1 MNKVIIL
8 TGDEKRHE
16 FFRKYM
22 GTSRNFQVLRS
33 YCEQS
38 EPERIIK
45 SGATSELRRIHLQSR
60 TQTELD
66 FFGTFTMKIPD
77 HSNPRF
83 IPLGMIND
91 PKIQEEIIHLNPDY
105 IFSYGCSIIK
115 GDLIQAFP
123 MKFINIHL
131 GLSPYYRGTGTNY
144 WPLVNREPQ
153 FVGTTFMYIDEGVD
167 TGQIIHQIRGRMY
180 PLDTVHTIGNRLIQD
195 TAMVAEKIMENA
207 KKIEGFNNITLPK
220 GEQKYYMNKDF
231 SEESVV
237 KLYNNFENGMISE
250 YLENMD
256 RIIKSNPIIE
266 NPNFF

>member
-1 MNKVIIL
+1 MNKIIIL

-22 GTSRNFQVLRS
+22 GSSRNLQVLTS

-45 SGATSELRRIHLQSR
+45 SGSTSELRKIHLQSR
-60 TQTELD
+60 KQTELD
-66 FFGTFTMKIPD
+66 FFGVFTEKIPD
-77 HSNPRF
+77 FSNPKF
-83 IPLGMIND
+83 IPKGMIND
-91 PKIQEEIIHLNPDY
+91 PKIQEEIVLLNPDY
-105 IFSYGCSIIK
+105 ILSYGCSIIK
-115 GDLIQAFP
+115 GDLISKFP
-123 MKFINIHL
+123 NKFINIHL
-131 GLSPYYRGTGTNY
+131 GLSPYYRGSGTNY
-144 WPLVNREPQ
+144 WPLVNKEPQ

-195 TAMVAEKIMENA
+195 TASVAEKLITNA
-207 KKIEGFNNITLPK
+207 DKIVGFDNLTIPDLKP
-220 GEQKYYMNKDF
+220 KYYMNKDF

-250 YLENMD
+250 YLGE
-256 RIIKSNPIIE
+256 IVEITKSSPIIQ
-266 NPNFF
+266 NPNIS

>member
-22 GTSRNFQVLRS
+22 GASRHFQVLKS

-45 SGATSELRRIHLQSR
+45 SGSTSELRRIHLESR
-60 TQTELD
+60 KQTELD
-66 FFGTFTMKIPD
+66 FFGVFTEKIQD
-77 HSNPRF
+77 HSNPKF
-83 IPLGMIND
+83 IPRGLIND
-91 PKIQEEIIHLNPDY
+91 PKIQEEIILLNPDY
-105 IFSYGCSIIK
+105 ILSYGCSIIK
-115 GDLIQAFP
+115 GDLISAFP
-123 MKFINIHL
+123 NRFINIHL
-131 GLSPYYRGTGTNY
+131 GLSPYYRGSGTNY
-144 WPLVNREPQ
+144 WPLVNEEPQ

-167 TGQIIHQIRGRMY
+167 TGQIIHQIRGRIY

-195 TAMVAEKIMENA
+195 TAAVAEKIIENSE
-207 KKIEGFNNITLPK
+207 KIIGFDNLTLP
-220 GEQKYYMNKDF
+220 ENEERYYMNKDF

-250 YLENMD
+250 YLENVEK
-256 RIIKSNPIIE
+256 ITKSSPIIQ